1 MPNAL
6 AVGLRERAVRAY
18 EAGEGS
24 YDEVAARFGV
34 GSRTLQEWV
43 ALYRATG
50 SVQPRPKS
58 GGNPSPVDVEVLEAV
73 LRDRPDAIVDELRAV
88 YNDRVSKGA
97 RVHRSSILRAL
108 HRRGYVFKKNVRGPQ
123 SKTART
129 SKRSGGSS

>member
-1 MPNAL
+1 MPNAHPI
-6 AVGLRERAVRAY
+6 GLRERAVRAY

-24 YDEVAARFGV
+24 YEEVATRFGL

-43 ALYRATG
+43 ALHRATG
-50 SVQPRPKS
+50 SVKPRPKG
-58 GGNPSPVDVEVLEAV
+58 GGNPSPVDVGVLEDV
-73 LRDRPDAIVDELRAV
+73 LRERPDAVIDELRAT
-88 YNDRVSKGA
+88 YNDRVSKDR

-129 SKRSGGSS
+129 SKTSAAGS